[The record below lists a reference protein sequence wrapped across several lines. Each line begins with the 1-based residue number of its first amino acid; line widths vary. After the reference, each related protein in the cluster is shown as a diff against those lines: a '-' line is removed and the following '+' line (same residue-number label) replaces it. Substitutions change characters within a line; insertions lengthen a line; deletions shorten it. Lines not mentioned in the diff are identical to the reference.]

1 MHDSSTFVVL
11 EQHDGEL
18 MAAFLFQLEKKT
30 LILQQIFLL
39 SHQCCFSLSVDG
51 CIHRAAGHLLY
62 EECHALN
69 GCETGK
75 AKITCGYD
83 LPAKYVIHTVGP
95 IARGNVGQSQ
105 RDDLESCYKY
115 SLKLMKDNNL
125 RSVVSFPNEPAA
137 EIALK
142 TVHDWI
148 LSNQDEIDRVIFCVF
163 LETDYEIFKRKMS
176 DFFSPG
182 NCIFLLESNF
192 ILFVGC
198 NTHSAQSLLLGYQ
211 AGFTMSGPLICKS
224 VSFCQGEEKGD
235 SPEKKMQT
243 GQPDESFIPSSLPSS
258 LVFSV
263 SLLNMYL
270 DDVKAQDKS
279 SQEPDATPPDTR
291 PNSEGKSYKS
301 IRAENKTE
309 KHTYASLIFSKYPRL
324 CHCPSHSAKSSQLF
338 LPRMLSPQF
347 LHFLSFSF
355 TFSLL
360 IWNCGVTL
368 IFQSKRVGMPP

>member
-1 MHDSSTFVVL
+1 QDKRHSFYTNQQSRKKNSTNVSVVTSVL
-11 EQHDGEL
+11 Y
-18 MAAFLFQLEKKT
+18 
-30 LILQQIFLL
+30 
-39 SHQCCFSLSVDG
+39 FSLSVDG

-62 EECHALN
+62 DECHSLN

-95 IARGNVGQSQ
+95 IARGNVGQFQ

-115 SLKLMKDNNL
+115 SLKLMKDNTL
-125 RSVVSFPNEPAA
+125 RSVVTESFSFLSTGFPNEPAA

-142 TVHDWI
+142 TVCDWI

-163 LETDYEIFKRKMS
+163 LETDYEIYKRKMS

-182 NCIFLLESNF
+182 TVSSYWNLTSFYLLVVTPTQ
-192 ILFVGC
+192 LKAC
-198 NTHSAQSLLLGYQ
+198 YL
-211 AGFTMSGPLICKS
+211 
-224 VSFCQGEEKGD
+224 GEEKGG

-243 GQPDESFIPSSLPSS
+243 GQPDESFIPFTLPSS

-263 SLLNMYL
+263 SLRNMCL

-291 PNSEGKSYKS
+291 PNSEGKSNKS
-301 IRAENKTE
+301 IRAVNKTE
-309 KHTYASLIFSKYPRL
+309 KHTYAVLIFSKCPRL

-338 LPRMLSPQF
+338 LPRMLYPQF
-347 LHFLSFSF
+347 LHFLSLSF